1 MRTGGVMVLRN
12 ERLAIQAERRRRV
25 KPGRASSRSAMASS
39 ISSLLQLS
47 AGDIFPIKND
57 LRRASSD
64 AKVDTGASVW
74 SLATV

>member
-1 MRTGGVMVLRN
+1 MRPGDMNVLGN
-12 ERLAIQAERRRRV
+12 ERLTVQVERRRRET
-25 KPGRASSRSAMASS
+25 PGRASSRSAMASS

-57 LRRASSD
+57 FRRASSD
-64 AKVDTGASVW
+64 ARIDTGASVW